1 MLDTREGAEGEMVSP
16 GIGEERMAYRLV
28 TVVPHANAVK
38 CVKITKCADL
48 GEYRCR
54 LYIHGEA
61 FPDADYFTDD
71 RRDAIETARHM
82 VETCKAGA

>member
-1 MLDTREGAEGEMVSP
+1 
-16 GIGEERMAYRLV
+16 MAYRLV
-28 TVVPHANAVK
+28 AIVPHVSAVK

-71 RRDAIETARHM
+71 RRDAIATARHM
-82 VETCKAGA
+82 VEFCKAGA